1 MDLYS
6 VPPLRPK
13 TPLTVETSN
22 YPYIPS
28 DVGKASVVRPSS
40 VGWRQRSVF
49 PQKSEMLTTPISI
62 FSELSPAPKL
72 SVWHGFKGDVLLRGC
87 AWLKTRSVTSKRRS
101 PSAFPALEFLP
112 RTFFVASD
120 LSYPTKGDGNRDAEL
135 GQRVITGRSIIK
147 DRPLSKV

>member
-1 MDLYS
+1 MSALPRTG
-6 VPPLRPK
+6 VTR
-13 TPLTVETSN
+13 
-22 YPYIPS
+22 
-28 DVGKASVVRPSS
+28 
-40 VGWRQRSVF
+40 
-49 PQKSEMLTTPISI
+49 EMKIARTSI

-72 SVWHGFKGDVLLRGC
+72 SVWRGFKGDVLLRGC

-147 DRPLSKV
+147 DRPFPKCGLRALYRIMKLSRVPTRTLPPLKYLCACSLTQKRR

>member
-1 MDLYS
+1 
-6 VPPLRPK
+6 
-13 TPLTVETSN
+13 
-22 YPYIPS
+22 
-28 DVGKASVVRPSS
+28 
-40 VGWRQRSVF
+40 
-49 PQKSEMLTTPISI
+49 I

-72 SVWHGFKGDVLLRGC
+72 SVWRGFKGDVLLRGC

-147 DRPLSKV
+147 DLLCFHCLRCGLRALYRIMKLSRVPTRTLPPLKYLCACSLTQKRR